1 MHWIFVLATQ
11 RKKEASQRFS
21 NLALIS
27 VTWQQSTL
35 CVERWLPQCAQKRRR
50 LSSPELFLSFSPSPP
65 TICLSALFIN
75 VQILFLID
83 LENAEF
89 WRLEVSVPT
98 CTQKKNNEK
107 SVCVCTRTH
116 VCIYQKIFQRRKL
129 CPYKFITAAKLTG
142 SSVKDQLWG
151 EKLHNT
157 IKHLLQ
163 NTMSNVFDCDS
174 PGSLAFLTCC
184 TFIEVVS
191 CVVVAQI

>member
-1 MHWIFVLATQ
+1 MHWIFVLTTQ

-35 CVERWLPQCAQKRRR
+35 CVERWLPPVCPKEEKAIISWALPELQS
-50 LSSPELFLSFSPSPP
+50 LSSHHLPVSTIHQCPNIISHRFGKCWFLKTGS
-65 TICLSALFIN
+65 
-75 VQILFLID
+75 
-83 LENAEF
+83 
-89 WRLEVSVPT
+89 SVPT
-98 CTQKKNNEK
+98 CTQTKTKEK
-107 SVCVCTRTH
+107 AG
-116 VCIYQKIFQRRKL
+116 RKL
-129 CPYKFITAAKLTG
+129 CPYKVITAAKLNG